1 MNRHRHRHIPMLLG
15 FLVAMVFLILSAAD
29 TEARAKKKGT
39 SFEVARIF
47 FEYNSTDNDLGVHVF
62 VDGEDW
68 RELEIVNPKGRTIFE
83 VEGKGPYRELGL
95 TELFFEGAEPN
106 LDDVPLE
113 ELLDLFP
120 EGEYKF
126 IGKVVDGQ
134 RITGTAMLSHAIP
147 DGPMVSAQVG
157 PGNSLVISWVAP
169 PTVSSLTGLAIE
181 IVRYQV
187 IVGAFQVTVPANVLS
202 VTVSPEF
209 VASLAPGVHRFEV
222 LAIDAS
228 GNQTITE
235 TSFIK

>member
-1 MNRHRHRHIPMLLG
+1 MNRYRHIPMLSV
-15 FLVAMVFLILSAAD
+15 FLVAMVFLILSAAN
-29 TEARAKKKGT
+29 TEARANKKGT

-106 LDDVPLE
+106 LDDVPLG

-147 DGPMVSAQVG
+147 DGPMVSAQGG
-157 PGNSLVISWVAP
+157 PWRLPRHQLGRSSYSFFANGSANRDRPLSGYCRR
-169 PTVSSLTGLAIE
+169 VSG
-181 IVRYQV
+181 
-187 IVGAFQVTVPANVLS
+187 
-202 VTVSPEF
+202 
-209 VASLAPGVHRFEV
+209 HRPC
-222 LAIDAS
+222 
-228 GNQTITE
+228 QRP
-235 TSFIK
+235 